1 MRHLIEEV
9 AILDIFTI
17 KQALRQT
24 AILGAASEQNI
35 EKYLTEEK
43 LTLIEVAAGEQILSP
58 LTKGKHVGILL
69 SGTAVASP
77 GTSSQH
83 ALLKVIDKGDIFG
96 IANLYA
102 QTAVFPSTICA
113 KTACTVLFIDGEAFM
128 ALIENDRQA
137 LISYLGFL
145 SDRVVYL
152 NRKISTL
159 TAGDTEKKL
168 ASFLAKN
175 ERDGEFSQSI
185 SMSALADMLNIGRAS
200 LYRALDALSAS
211 GLIVRQG
218 KKILI
223 PDKNA
228 LLNLL

>member
-1 MRHLIEEV
+1 MLTSNE
-9 AILDIFTI
+9 ILRTVD
-17 KQALRQT
+17 
-24 AILGAASEQNI
+24 EQII
-35 EKYLTEEK
+35 EKYLPDEK
-43 LTLIEVAAGEQILSP
+43 LCVVEAVAGEQILSP
-58 LTKGKHVGILL
+58 RTTDKRVGIVL
-69 SGTAVASP
+69 SGTVTASP
-77 GTSSQH
+77 GTGGHH
-83 ALLKVIDKGDIFG
+83 AMLKVLGEGDIFG

-102 QTAVFPSTICA
+102 NSSSFPSTICA
-113 KTACTVLFIDGEAFM
+113 KTACSILLIDGEAFM
-128 ALIENDRQA
+128 TLIENDRSA
-137 LISYLGFL
+137 LAAYLGFL
-145 SDRVVYL
+145 SDRIVYL

-175 ERDGEFSQSI
+175 ERDGEFLQNA
-185 SMSALADMLNIGRAS
+185 SMSAIADMLNIGRAS

-211 GLIVRQG
+211 GLIVREG